1 MICQKCQ
8 KTKWCIS
15 WGGTQGC
22 LSDLVMDLLLLFI
35 IEEKYLLKRN
45 YLIYMYC
52 FDCKILTYSSVCINH
67 KIDGMCGITGLDTP
81 FWQNLPLWKVSLKI
95 YFPQPVNVPFSI
107 EESIFFTCHNHKS
120 LTNSGSN
127 SLVIFLFFHI
137 FLVTLAVLGL
147 VLLDSLAKFHCYI

>member
-81 FWQNLPLWKVSLKI
+81 F
-95 YFPQPVNVPFSI
+95 
-107 EESIFFTCHNHKS
+107 
-120 LTNSGSN
+120 
-127 SLVIFLFFHI
+127 
-137 FLVTLAVLGL
+137 
-147 VLLDSLAKFHCYI
+147 